1 MCAAPISEADISH
14 QKMLKA
20 LRINSRK
27 LAVSECDQELKVRY
41 LGNVQTT
48 FTLGDQCADRPV
60 AALWANYVR
69 NMTPTP
75 MTLTACAWGMKV
87 ETKQHGV
94 TEYRAHRISYFAAH
108 PAYPGLFVWIY
119 RHEGGNKRMK
129 VSHLIG
135 WFVVTWHCFYT
146 PLVGKIRL
154 QLVLSAV
161 TMSLITWIF
170 NGS

>member
-1 MCAAPISEADISH
+1 LIDLFNQSLIDLIMCAAPISEADISH

-135 WFVVTWHCFYT
+135 
-146 PLVGKIRL
+146 
-154 QLVLSAV
+154 
-161 TMSLITWIF
+161 
-170 NGS
+170 